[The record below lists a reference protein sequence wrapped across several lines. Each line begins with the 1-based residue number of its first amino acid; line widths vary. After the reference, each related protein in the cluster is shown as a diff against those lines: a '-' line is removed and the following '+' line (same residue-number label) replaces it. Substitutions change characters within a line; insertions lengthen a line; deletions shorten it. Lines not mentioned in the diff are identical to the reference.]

1 MNKNSIKNISSS
13 SSLTLSWSDDKIS
26 AEIDKTIKQTLSTF
40 PVEDNVDITFTL
52 DSPDV
57 AFEENKSQQ
66 WNGTTGFYGNINV
79 NIYSITKTPCD
90 FKLIA
95 YCSDSPEISAK
106 PLLLKFLPKE
116 VNNIKLVVNKDN
128 AQANGTDTD
137 ELIATVQDDE
147 GHPIKGVTVDF
158 TADNGARVSPSS
170 GQTDEKGE
178 IAITVTSE
186 SGGEVRVQATVAQNG
201 KMTTALVQFK
211 EDYSIELIPKK
222 NNAKANGIDTDELTA
237 TVKDY
242 GGHPIKGV
250 TVDFTADNGVW
261 VSPSSGQTDEK
272 GEIAITVTSESGGEF
287 KVWAIVLQYS
297 KMTTALVQFKEDYS
311 IELISKKNN
320 AKANGI
326 DTDELTATV
335 KDYGGHPIKGV
346 TVDFT
351 ADNGVWVSPS
361 SGQTDEKGE
370 IAITVTSESGGEF
383 KVWAIVLQYSKM
395 TTALVQFKEDYSI
408 ELISKKNNAKAN
420 GIDTDELT
428 ATVKDYGGH
437 PIKGVT
443 VDFTAD
449 NGARVSPS
457 SDQTDEKGEIAI
469 TVTSDIAGPAKVQA
483 KIQQSGKKDVTT
495 IQFEICYKYFI
506 KISNFPDS
514 IKYEEPPKIIEGY
527 LYANPGVI
535 NPDVYNKEIKII
547 TGEGFHSTDHNNS
560 VITNKEGYFKF
571 TIEAENR
578 IICYN
583 CSIENITSSFTLSCI
598 DSKDIKSSINATV
611 QKVHRWPGGMP
622 PQ

>member
-79 NIYSITKTPCD
+79 NIYSITKTSCD

-211 EDYSIELIPKK
+211 EDYSIELIP
-222 NNAKANGIDTDELTA
+222 
-237 TVKDY
+237 
-242 GGHPIKGV
+242 
-250 TVDFTADNGVW
+250 
-261 VSPSSGQTDEK
+261 
-272 GEIAITVTSESGGEF
+272 
-287 KVWAIVLQYS
+287 
-297 KMTTALVQFKEDYS
+297 
-311 IELISKKNN
+311 KKNN

-611 QKVHRWPGGMP
+611 QKMHRWPGGMP

>member
-13 SSLTLSWSDDKIS
+13 SSLSWSDDKKN
-26 AEIDKTIKQTLSTF
+26 AEIGKIIKQTLSIF
-40 PVEDNVDITFTL
+40 PLEESVGITFTL
-52 DSPDV
+52 DSPNV
-57 AFEENKSQQ
+57 AFKENKSQQ
-66 WNGTTGFYGNINV
+66 WNETTDFFGKINV
-79 NIYSITKTPCD
+79 NIYSVTKTPCD
-90 FKLIA
+90 FKLSA

-106 PLLLKFLPKE
+106 PLLLEFLPKE

-128 AQANGTDTD
+128 AQANGIDTD
-137 ELIATVQDDE
+137 ELTATVQDDE
-147 GHPIKGVTVDF
+147 GHPIKGVMVDF

-186 SGGEVRVQATVAQNG
+186 SGGEVKVWAIVSQYS
-201 KMTTALVQFK
+201 KMTTTLVQFK
-211 EDYSIELIPKK
+211 EDYGIELIPKK
-222 NNAKANGIDTDELTA
+222 DNAKANGIDTDELTA
-237 TVKDY
+237 
-242 GGHPIKGV
+242 
-250 TVDFTADNGVW
+250 A
-261 VSPSSGQTDEK
+261 
-272 GEIAITVTSESGGEF
+272 
-287 KVWAIVLQYS
+287 
-297 KMTTALVQFKEDYS
+297 
-311 IELISKKNN
+311 
-320 AKANGI
+320 
-326 DTDELTATV
+326 
-335 KDYGGHPIKGV
+335 
-346 TVDFT
+346 
-351 ADNGVWVSPS
+351 
-361 SGQTDEKGE
+361 
-370 IAITVTSESGGEF
+370 
-383 KVWAIVLQYSKM
+383 
-395 TTALVQFKEDYSI
+395 
-408 ELISKKNNAKAN
+408 
-420 GIDTDELT
+420 
-428 ATVKDYGGH
+428 VKDYGGH